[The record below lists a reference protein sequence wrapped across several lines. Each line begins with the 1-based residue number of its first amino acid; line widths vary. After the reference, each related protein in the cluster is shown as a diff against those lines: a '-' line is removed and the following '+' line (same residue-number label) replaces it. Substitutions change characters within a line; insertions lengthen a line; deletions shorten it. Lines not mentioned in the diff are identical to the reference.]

1 MFAVINTPAP
11 LKIRDISPTAIR
23 LHPDLRKKLAREA
36 AINNRSLH
44 AEMVVGLTAWVET
57 PKDGKVG
64 VNTQTAY
71 VAGENPAAWR
81 VPQTDSER
89 ALLNLFNRLSPEKQL
104 ALLSLLK

>member
-1 MFAVINTPAP
+1 MFAVINTSAP

-23 LHPDLRKKLAREA
+23 LHPDLREKLAREA

-57 PKDGKVG
+57 RKEKPGN
-64 VNTQTAY
+64 VNTQGGYTARESQ
-71 VAGENPAAWR
+71 ASWP

-89 ALLNLFNRLSPEKQL
+89 ALLSLYNRLSPEKQL